1 MLPWLVPMPSKNRSG
16 NASVNVF
23 CPACIVAALRACID
37 AIPVPT
43 MSFFV
48 APSNKPACANG
59 SRPTAS
65 GIHTVEN
72 PSDSISFTASSD
84 LAIGCASS
92 VHVHR
97 PSRPI
102 SSGFVIDAT
111 ITAFSTTART
121 HVFYHE
127 TKFQQNKKDV
137 WSNCS
142 IRFTHRARI
151 LFKFVTTTATTRQTI
166 RSRENCTRD

>member
-1 MLPWLVPMPSKNRSG
+1 MPRRKRSG

-37 AIPVPT
+37 AMPVPT
-43 MSFFV
+43 ISFFV
-48 APSNKPACANG
+48 APSNNPACANG

-72 PSDSISFTASSD
+72 PSDSISLTASRD

-102 SSGFVIDAT
+102 SSGFVIVAT
-111 ITAFSTTART
+111 ITALSPTTCT
-121 HVFYHE
+121 HDYCDE
-127 TKFQQNKKDV
+127 SKNLQNNTDA
-137 WSNCS
+137 WSNHFL
-142 IRFTHRARI
+142 RFTHRARI
-151 LFKFVTTTATTRQTI
+151 LF
-166 RSRENCTRD
+166 